1 MEYLNGVRLTP
12 HLHELSP
19 LEAAIERYS
28 QQAKQFHHLRKTTV
42 KANETPEQ
50 RRHRENE
57 LASALNHLEHER
69 RLAMVI
75 TDVQTQ
81 LQAYRDALH
90 SKNVSSGAQHKSN
103 RTSMTSEA
111 HHPSKILGKFMR
123 ADGRPAPSPIH
134 TAHHIIPGKGKTP
147 FSGRAR
153 IALHAS
159 DIRINDPANGVW
171 MVRRRRDKGHWS
183 MPDANSHSEI
193 HTKNYEIWIFKSTSG
208 FNDEARMRAALLR
221 LRLLLEAGRQ
231 PEKVTMPPDESWDG
245 NE

>member
-19 LEAAIERYS
+19 LEAAIEKFA
-28 QQAKQFHHLRKTTV
+28 QQAKKFHQQRKINV
-42 KANETPEQ
+42 DPHETPEQ
-50 RRHRENE
+50 RKKREDE
-57 LASALNHLEHER
+57 LAIALKHLEHER
-69 RLAMVI
+69 RLATVI

-81 LQAYRDALH
+81 LQTYRDQLH
-90 SKNVSSGAQHKSN
+90 SKNSTSGTERKTY
-103 RTSMTSEA
+103 RLTMKSEA
-111 HHPSKILGKFMR
+111 HHPSKILAKFMR

-134 TAHHIIPGKGKTP
+134 TAHHVIPGRGKTS
-147 FSGRAR
+147 FAARAR

-183 MPDANSHSEI
+183 MPDSNSHSEI
-193 HTKNYEIWIFKSTSG
+193 HTKNYEVWIFKNTVG
-208 FNDEARMRAALLR
+208 INDEARMRAALLR
-221 LRLLLEAGRQ
+221 LRLLLEAGKQ
-231 PEKVTMPPDESWDG
+231 PDKVTMPPDYSWDG